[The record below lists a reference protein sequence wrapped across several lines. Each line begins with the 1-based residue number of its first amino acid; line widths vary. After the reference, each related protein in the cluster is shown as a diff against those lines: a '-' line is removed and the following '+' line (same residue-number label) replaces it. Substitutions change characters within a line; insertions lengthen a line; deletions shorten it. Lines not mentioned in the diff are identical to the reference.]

1 MRACGGLCTGAENG
15 VKKMK
20 IVLQNLTKTFP
31 GRGRKD
37 RNDVT
42 AVDDLS
48 CEIPDGEL
56 IALLGP
62 SGCGKSTT
70 LNLLCGLE
78 KPTSGRILS
87 GKTILPICRRSFGA
101 SVWYFRI
108 TLFIRI

>member
-48 CEIPDGEL
+48 CEIPEVGFSSPQSRFSVVLFPQPE
-56 IALLGP
+56 GP
-62 SGCGKSTT
+62 SRAISSPSGISQERSSTAV
-70 LNLLCGLE
+70 
-78 KPTSGRILS
+78 TS
-87 GKTILPICRRSFGA
+87 F
-101 SVWYFRI
+101 
-108 TLFIRI
+108 

>member
-48 CEIPDGEL
+48 CYTGVYY
-56 IALLGP
+56 LLFVGLL
-62 SGCGKSTT
+62 T
-70 LNLLCGLE
+70 LLFRYLE
-78 KPTSGRILS
+78 RRLS
-87 GKTILPICRRSFGA
+87 
-101 SVWYFRI
+101 YFR
-108 TLFIRI
+108 